1 MAKTNFSGPIT
12 TGPIQVN
19 TGTTIGYDV
28 RDAAFVQNTMAFPI
42 TYASFAYA
50 TDANRLAVTGSNPT
64 STETVTLV
72 DATQNVPGITAVG
85 GFEMASMITITSAGA
100 DSGKTATVTGTDVF
114 GYTQTE
120 DVSLASA
127 GVATS
132 TKTFKTVTSIV
143 LDAASAN
150 TLEVGIVKT
159 GEVSV
164 PLRSMFNASPLSQTS
179 TTSGK
184 NLANNIVIPA
194 WSRITNIN
202 SIVTTAYDQN
212 TFMQLGANVAQAS
225 GATLNSF
232 DPDYFAGRNATTDV
246 KALGSHHIPVYFY
259 QTTAQQK
266 NCLNV
271 SDDDASGYEIDKA
284 LALTVNCADT
294 PTAGSSVLVVNWL
307 QRINNT
313 N

>member
-1 MAKTNFSGPIT
+1 MA
-12 TGPIQVN
+12 
-19 TGTTIGYDV
+19 
-28 RDAAFVQNTMAFPI
+28 
-42 TYASFAYA
+42 
-50 TDANRLAVTGSNPT
+50 
-64 STETVTLV
+64 
-72 DATQNVPGITAVG
+72 
-85 GFEMASMITITSAGA
+85 
-100 DSGKTATVTGTDVF
+100 
-114 GYTQTE
+114 
-120 DVSLASA
+120 
-127 GVATS
+127 
-132 TKTFKTVTSIV
+132 
-143 LDAASAN
+143 
-150 TLEVGIVKT
+150 
-159 GEVSV
+159 
-164 PLRSMFNASPLSQTS
+164 QTS
-179 TTSGK
+179 STVNK

>member
-19 TGTTIGYDV
+19 SGTTIGYDV

-100 DSGKTATVTGTDVF
+100 DSGKTATITGTDVF
-114 GYTQTE
+114 GNSQTE
-120 DVSLASA
+120 DLGLASA

>member
-100 DSGKTATVTGTDVF
+100 DSGKTATITGTDVF
-114 GYTQTE
+114 GNSQTE
-120 DVSLASA
+120 DLGLASA

-164 PLRSMFNASPLSQTS
+164 PLRSMFNASPLSQAS

-194 WSRITNIN
+194 LSRITNIN